1 MPKFEPHQLK
11 DKARYI
17 AFDDEPT
24 PPDVD
29 VQKMRR
35 YRQSR
40 IREQMRRYDYDACI
54 LFDAVNIR
62 YASGARNMQVFTSRN
77 PPPAIYLCR
86 QKVMWCCLNFPAV
99 LIWHKAL
106 VLMKC
111 VRRQR
116 YPMSPPPIG

>member
-35 YRQSR
+35 HRQSR
-40 IREQMRRYDYDACI
+40 IREQMRRYDYDAAYCLTRLI
-54 LFDAVNIR
+54 SAMPAALAICRFLLRA
-62 YASGARNMQVFTSRN
+62 N

-86 QKVMWCCLNFPAV
+86 QK
-99 LIWHKAL
+99 
-106 VLMKC
+106 
-111 VRRQR
+111 
-116 YPMSPPPIG
+116 

>member
-29 VQKMRR
+29 VQKMRALSPKSYPR
-35 YRQSR
+35 T
-40 IREQMRRYDYDACI
+40 MRRYDYDACI

-62 YASGARNMQVFTSRN
+62 YASGARNMQVFYFAQSR
-77 PPPAIYLCR
+77 PAPLFIC
-86 QKVMWCCLNFPAV
+86 AG
-99 LIWHKAL
+99 
-106 VLMKC
+106 
-111 VRRQR
+111 RR
-116 YPMSPPPIG
+116 